1 MGEEEEA
8 LFARF
13 FHVETRN
20 AALTAALE
28 VPLVLSAAW
37 SLLRVVKLATRW
49 LRIPHQQLLPRPIG
63 HWILFL
69 LLTLLA
75 SSMGCVRFLVDAVVT
90 SPSRPSLEAYTG
102 HVRYMHTFLT
112 ECARTLGVAGLGVAA
127 LSQSQSNAHTH
138 AHTATYNLLRILLYG
153 GGAVSLILTILTLDT
168 SQGFLLVQAPAM
180 VFALFYVTTDAR
192 RRPAA
197 SLLALS
203 GMVLLTLAGKA
214 TELLPVDALPVLS
227 PVDVSHVGMASSLP
241 LLALSCESAVG
252 SAPAPPPQGKNKEEP
267 TKKRS
272 SSK

>member
-1 MGEEEEA
+1 M
-8 LFARF
+8 
-13 FHVETRN
+13 
-20 AALTAALE
+20 
-28 VPLVLSAAW
+28 SD
-37 SLLRVVKLATRW
+37 
-49 LRIPHQQLLPRPIG
+49 QRP
-63 HWILFL
+63 LFL
-69 LLTLLA
+69 
-75 SSMGCVRFLVDAVVT
+75 
-90 SPSRPSLEAYTG
+90 
-102 HVRYMHTFLT
+102 
-112 ECARTLGVAGLGVAA
+112 CA
-127 LSQSQSNAHTH
+127 
-138 AHTATYNLLRILLYG
+138 
-153 GGAVSLILTILTLDT
+153 
-168 SQGFLLVQAPAM
+168 PP

-203 GMVLLTLAGKA
+203 GMVLLTLAGKVPNLSPCFASSISSSFFFSSSLGASSLVFIPLRLLLFVLRLLLLILLHPALPYVILRPLFPRFSHSSSLSSSPPSASSPPCPIFILFALAVHLLDTTTLSQA